1 MDKKYCRGC
10 GVELQNENIS
20 LEGYVNDLD
29 NDICQRCF
37 RMNNYGEYQVVTKSN
52 EEFISILKDVDKTN
66 DLVIHLVDLVNLDKD
81 LSDIKKYMSNKMM
94 LVLNKRDALPKS
106 IKDEKIINYIKGLG
120 LDYIDIVIISANK
133 NYNIDLLISK
143 IMKYKT
149 SKRVYV
155 VGKTNTGKSSLIN
168 KLIHDYSD
176 NISDLTI
183 SPLPSTT
190 LNLVSIV
197 MNKDLV
203 LIDTPG
209 LIDRGNISNYLRSD
223 QIKKLINK
231 KEIKPKTYQI
241 KKGQCLIIDNIARID
256 YVEGEKNSFTLY
268 IPNSLK
274 VKKMNAIKQTRL
286 TDLSKSEYEL
296 GYRED
301 IVINGLGWVK
311 IVDKAKVYV
320 YVDKNVEIFT
330 RRNFI

>member
-52 EEFISILKDVDKTN
+52 EEFITILKSVNETN
-66 DLVIHLVDLVNLDKD
+66 DLVLHLVDLVNLDKD
-81 LSDIKKYMSNKMM
+81 LADIKKYMTNKMM

-149 SKRVYV
+149 STKVYV

-168 KLIHDYSD
+168 RLIHDYSE

-209 LIDRGNISNYLRSD
+209 LIDRGNISNYLRPND
-223 QIKKLINK
+223 IKKLINK

-241 KKGQCLIIDNIARID
+241 KPGQCLIIDDIVRID

-274 VKKMNAIKQTRL
+274 VKRMNANKQKRL
-286 TDLSKSEYEL
+286 KELSEVTLEL

-311 IVDKAKVYV
+311 LVDKAKVNIYI
-320 YVDKNVEIFT
+320 DKNVEVFT
-330 RRNFI
+330 RRNFV

>member
-1 MDKKYCRGC
+1 MDKKFCRGC

-52 EEFISILKDVDKTN
+52 EEFVSILKQVNETD
-66 DLVIHLVDLVNLDKD
+66 DLVLHLVDLVNLDKN
-81 LSDIKKYMSNKMM
+81 LSDIKKYMTNKMM

-106 IKDEKIINYIKGLG
+106 VKDEKIINYIKGLG
-120 LDYIDIVIISANK
+120 IDYIDVVIISANK

-149 SKRVYV
+149 SSKVYV

-168 KLIHDYSD
+168 RLIHDYSD

-209 LIDRGNISNYLRSD
+209 LIDRGNISNYLRPND
-223 QIKKLINK
+223 IKKLINK

-241 KKGQCLIIDNIARID
+241 KPGQCLIIDDIVRID
-256 YVEGEKNSFTLY
+256 YIEGEKNSFTLY

-274 VKKMNAIKQTRL
+274 VKRMNANKQVRL
-286 TDLSKSEYEL
+286 KELSETSLEL

-311 IVDKAKVYV
+311 LVDKAKVNIYI
-320 YVDKNVEIFT
+320 DKNVEVFT

>member
-1 MDKKYCRGC
+1 MNKKFCRGC
-10 GVELQNENIS
+10 GVELQNENIA
-20 LEGYVNDLD
+20 LEGYVNDLE

-37 RMNNYGEYQVVTKSN
+37 RMNNYGDYQVSTKSN
-52 EEFISILKDVDKTN
+52 EEFISILKSVGETN

-81 LSDIKKYMSNKMM
+81 LSDIKKYINNKMM

-106 IKDEKIINYIKGLG
+106 VKDEKIISYIKNLG
-120 LDYIDIVIISANK
+120 LDYIDIVVISANK

-149 SKRVYV
+149 SNNVYV

-168 KLIHDYSD
+168 RLIHDYSD
-176 NISDLTI
+176 NVSDLTI

-197 MNKDLV
+197 MNKNLV

-209 LIDRGNISNYLRSD
+209 LIDRGNISNYLRPND
-223 QIKKLINK
+223 IKKLINK

-241 KKGQCLIIDNIARID
+241 KAGQCLIIDDMVRID
-256 YVEGEKNSFTLY
+256 YVEGERNSFTLY

-274 VKKMNAIKQTRL
+274 VRRMNAKKQIRL
-286 TDLSKSEYEL
+286 KELSELNLEL

-311 IVDKAKVYV
+311 LVDKAKVNIYI
-320 YVDKNVEIFT
+320 DKNVEVFT

>member
-1 MDKKYCRGC
+1 MNKKYCRGC

-52 EEFISILKDVDKTN
+52 DEFINILKTVGETN
-66 DLVIHLVDLVNLDKD
+66 DLVLHLVDLVNLDKD
-81 LSDIKKYMSNKMM
+81 LSDIKKYMTNKMM

-149 SKRVYV
+149 STKVYV

-168 KLIHDYSD
+168 RLIHDYSD

-209 LIDRGNISNYLRSD
+209 LIDRGNISNYLRPND
-223 QIKKLINK
+223 IKKLINK

-241 KKGQCLIIDNIARID
+241 KPGQCLIIDDMVRID

-274 VKKMNAIKQTRL
+274 VKRMNAHKQVRL
-286 TDLSKSEYEL
+286 KELSEASLEL

-311 IVDKAKVYV
+311 LVDKAKVNIYI
-320 YVDKNVEIFT
+320 DKNVEVFT